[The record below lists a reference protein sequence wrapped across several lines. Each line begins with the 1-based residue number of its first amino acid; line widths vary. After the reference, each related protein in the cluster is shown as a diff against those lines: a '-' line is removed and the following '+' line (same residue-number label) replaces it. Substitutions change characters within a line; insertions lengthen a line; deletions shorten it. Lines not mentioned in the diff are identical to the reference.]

1 MNKKTILLAE
11 DDVFVSDIYYRKL
24 TSDGFDVKV
33 ASNGLEAIEKLK
45 EEPKVPDLILLDVM
59 MPYMNG
65 KEVIRELK
73 NNEQWKSIPVIFLTN
88 VSEKDD
94 MEPEVLALADK
105 YLIKSHF
112 TPAEVVEKIES
123 LL

>member
-1 MNKKTILLAE
+1 MEKKTILLAE
-11 DDVFVSDIYYRKL
+11 DDIFVSDIYYRKL
-24 TSDGFDVKV
+24 TSDGYDVKV

-45 EEPKVPDLILLDVM
+45 EETPDLILLDVM

-65 KEVIRELK
+65 KEVIKEVK
-73 NNEQWKSIPVIFLTN
+73 NNEEWKDIPVIFLTN

>member
-1 MNKKTILLAE
+1 MDKKIILLAE

-24 TSDGFDVKV
+24 TNEGFDVKL

-45 EEPKVPDLILLDVM
+45 KDVPDLILLDVM

-65 KEVIRELK
+65 KEVIKELK
-73 NNEQWKSIPVIFLTN
+73 AKDEWKNIPVIFLTN

-94 MEPEVLALADK
+94 MEPEILEQADK

-112 TPAEVVEKIES
+112 TPAEVVEKIKS